1 MNALFASQRVGWK
14 SRQID
19 KTPQFRGQ
27 FCRPQHTHSSVA
39 DAMVGNSAGKLSTFE
54 DKFFESYTFCIP
66 EMHLLT
72 FEKFR
77 WLKLGMQSRCCAHGI
92 PDRGPY
98 MSLN

>member
-1 MNALFASQRVGWK
+1 MFVRKL
-14 SRQID
+14 QIVL
-19 KTPQFRGQ
+19 
-27 FCRPQHTHSSVA
+27 RPQHTHSSFA